1 MNGQP
6 VQNPAAPYA
15 LKSALQRVLTA
26 AAAAEMEQML
36 DRLWSSGRFTV
47 DRAPQ
52 AGLVMCSVIDPFDTP
67 FHLGE
72 VLVTRADVRFDGCHR
87 GCGVVCGDE
96 PDPALLLAAVE
107 AAERGGATRSWV
119 RSASGPSAC
128 GPSATPDRPASRVA
142 RRRPRSGSNPCAGN
156 RWISDRWEAETMD
169 PSSARNQTTYRA
181 LLQALSRPGCV
192 VRLDGL
198 EMLSPL
204 ASIRAVVD
212 CLLDHEVGVCLL
224 GARPAADALSAAVA
238 ATGASLVP
246 VDRADFLVVDGS
258 DSRGRLT
265 EARRG
270 SYEYP
275 EDGATVIYSLDGAG
289 VPSSDRFRVRLE
301 GPGVAEAGGRVPDM
315 RGVPVPELRAL
326 SEVNADYPLGV
337 DAFFVRPSGE
347 VMAIPRST
355 RIQVR

>member
-1 MNGQP
+1 
-6 VQNPAAPYA
+6 
-15 LKSALQRVLTA
+15 
-26 AAAAEMEQML
+26 
-36 DRLWSSGRFTV
+36 
-47 DRAPQ
+47 
-52 AGLVMCSVIDPFDTP
+52 
-67 FHLGE
+67 
-72 VLVTRADVRFDGCHR
+72 
-87 GCGVVCGDE
+87 
-96 PDPALLLAAVE
+96 
-107 AAERGGATRSWV
+107 
-119 RSASGPSAC
+119 
-128 GPSATPDRPASRVA
+128 
-142 RRRPRSGSNPCAGN
+142 
-156 RWISDRWEAETMD
+156 MD

-258 DSRGRLT
+258 DSRGGLIA
-265 EARRG
+265 ARRG
-270 SYEYP
+270 SHEYP

-301 GPGVAEAGGRVPDM
+301 GPGLRRPGGACPTCGASRC
-315 RGVPVPELRAL
+315 RSCGRC
-326 SEVNADYPLGV
+326 
-337 DAFFVRPSGE
+337 
-347 VMAIPRST
+347 PRST
-355 RIQVR
+355 PTTRWGSTPSSSGRTAR